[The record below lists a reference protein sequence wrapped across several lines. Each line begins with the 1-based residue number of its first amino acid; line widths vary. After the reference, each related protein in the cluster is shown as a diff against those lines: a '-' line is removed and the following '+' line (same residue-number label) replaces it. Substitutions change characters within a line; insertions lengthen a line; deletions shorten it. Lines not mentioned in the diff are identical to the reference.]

1 MQGLFWFF
9 LGGMLYYIIDRTT
22 SIYKKVKFIND
33 VKIHSYQL
41 IGYAYEQLV
50 FAMTAKYVMLETSE
64 DIDQEKIKLF
74 RNDDEAVFDNWKK
87 ETALGLKNSLPVTY
101 REALELENW
110 DDIMGALD
118 THYKKALQKTYLKD

>member
-1 MQGLFWFF
+1 MQELFWFF
-9 LGGMLYYIIDRTT
+9 LGGVVYYVIDKTI

-33 VKIHSYQL
+33 VKIFSYQL

-50 FAMTAKYVMLETSE
+50 FAMTAKYMMLETSS
-64 DIDQEKIKLF
+64 DFDKEKLKSF
-74 RNDDEAVFDNWKK
+74 RNDDEAVFSNWKK
-87 ETALGLKNSLPVTY
+87 EATLGLKNSLPVTY